1 MLEGGDVNDQ
11 AWAIVIG
18 AGVMVAI
25 RILDFFLPK
34 GRMSKWAKEHSVK
47 DEEYDEE

>member
-1 MLEGGDVNDQ
+1 MSDQ

-25 RILDFFLPK
+25 RVLDFFLPK

-47 DEEYDEE
+47 SEELEEEE

>member
-1 MLEGGDVNDQ
+1 VSDQ

-34 GRMSKWAKEHSVK
+34 GRMSKWAKAHSVPH
-47 DEEYDEE
+47 EEEPEEE